1 MVQYDPL
8 YRPTAEELPDS
19 DDTPVDNELHYW
31 IPSLLGV
38 ILARIWSERTD
49 WFFAANMGV
58 YYVPGQMPQVPIVP
72 DGFLSLG
79 VPRHKQQQEQRSREE
94 LLEKLR

>member
-1 MVQYDPL
+1 MK
-8 YRPTAEELPDS
+8 
-19 DDTPVDNELHYW
+19 LHYW

-38 ILARIWSERTD
+38 ILARIWAARTD

-79 VPRHKQQQEQRSREE
+79 VPRHKQQQERRSREE
-94 LLEKLR
+94 LLAKLHQRGINPDEL